1 MTWVTDVIP
10 IVLLDACVLY
20 PAPLRDLL
28 MWSASTGLFSARW
41 SADILAEWTENLVRN
56 RPDLK
61 RDRLKRTCAEM
72 NRAVPDAMVTG
83 YESLVP
89 TLTLPDADDRHVLAA
104 AIACGAEVILTLNLK
119 DFPPEQLPSGIVAL
133 APDPFLVQVFE
144 LNSAALLHTMVEH
157 RASLTRP
164 PKTSE
169 EYVKSLRHGGL
180 VELAGRVTERLDQI

>member
-1 MTWVTDVIP
+1 MGP

-41 SADILAEWTENLVRN
+41 SADILAEWTENLLRN

-61 RDRLKRTCAEM
+61 RDRLDRTCAEM

-89 TLTLPDADDRHVLAA
+89 TVTLPDADDRHVLAA

-119 DFPPEQLPSGIVAL
+119 DFPPEHLPSGIVAL
-133 APDPFLVQVFE
+133 APDPFLVQVFD
-144 LNSAALLHTMVEH
+144 LNPAALLHTMTEH

-164 PKTSE
+164 PKTAE
-169 EYVKSLRHGGL
+169 EYVDSLRHGGL
-180 VELAGRVTERLDQI
+180 VELAQRVAERLDQI

>member
-1 MTWVTDVIP
+1 MTPV
-10 IVLLDACVLY
+10 VLLDACVLY

-41 SADILAEWTENLVRN
+41 SADILAEWTENLLRN

-61 RDRLKRTCAEM
+61 RDRLERTCAEM

-83 YESLVP
+83 YESLIP
-89 TLTLPDADDRHVLAA
+89 TVTLPDADDRHVLAA
-104 AIACGAEVILTLNLK
+104 AITCGAEVILTLNLK
-119 DFPPEQLPSGIVAL
+119 DFPPDQLLSGIVAL

-144 LNSAALLHTMVEH
+144 LNSAALLNTMAEH

-164 PKTSE
+164 PKTAE
-169 EYVKSLRHGGL
+169 EYIESLRHGGL
-180 VELAGRVTERLDQI
+180 VELANRVAERLDQI